1 MKRPLVTVILVLGTF
16 LATVVRPDQPSFGQ
30 QQFPP
35 TNRKPAC
42 TIFCGGPNPN
52 PNYFWLFTR
61 EQQRAGQC
69 YGGPLP
75 ADQATN
81 YYNELLEEQRNVMC
95 QNLKAA
101 DQRTAECPAFKRLAW
116 LCNQN
121 EPPKKE
127 CDKPTPWFGNSSTC
141 EDVQAWIAEID
152 GRTVTLSIC
161 GAPVFRHV
169 VEPPADVNTYSSNLL
184 ARVTKSTG
192 TKVCC
197 DKFREAAR
205 TGVPCDPR
213 ADVDCDGRPNQTDI
227 LRDTPPPKPNGTD
240 VLAPPPILGPPYPS
254 VTRPF
259 TTPEGAAIDPFP
271 PGLNPDD
278 TEFFPPQDKCDC
290 KWELVKGTLTCSA
303 DGRQPHAYHARWRCP
318 SSGNERFTRK
328 EAAASAPCTPPR
340 R

>member
-1 MKRPLVTVILVLGTF
+1 MRRVAISVTAVLGIVF
-16 LATVVRPDQPSFGQ
+16 AAAFSPNPRPSFGQ

-35 TNRKPAC
+35 PNRKPAC
-42 TIFCGGPNPN
+42 TIFCGGPS

-81 YYNELLEEQRNVMC
+81 FYNELSEEQRTAMC

-101 DQRTAECPAFKRLAW
+101 DKRTMKCPSFKTLAQ

-121 EPPKKE
+121 EPPKNE
-127 CDKPTPWFGNSSTC
+127 CEKSTPWFGNSSTC
-141 EDVQAWIAEID
+141 EDVQAWMAEMD

-161 GAPVFRHV
+161 GAPVFRYV
-169 VEPPADVNTYSSNLL
+169 VEPPGDVNTYSSTLL
-184 ARVTKSTG
+184 ALVTKSTG
-192 TKVCC
+192 TNVCC
-197 DKFREAAR
+197 DKFRQAAR

-213 ADVDCDGRPNQTDI
+213 ADVDCDGRPNQKDI
-227 LRDTPPPKPNGTD
+227 LRDSPAEGQS
-240 VLAPPPILGPPYPS
+240 LFSGIPYPAVDRVFS
-254 VTRPF
+254 
-259 TTPEGAAIDPFP
+259 TPEEASIDPLP

-278 TEFFPPQDKCDC
+278 TDFFPPQDKCDC
-290 KWELVKGTLTCSA
+290 KWELVKGTLKCSA
-303 DGRQPHAYHARWRCP
+303 DGRQPHTYQARWRCP

-328 EAAASAPCTPPR
+328 EAAPSAPCTPPR

>member
-1 MKRPLVTVILVLGTF
+1 MRRVIIITAVVGF
-16 LATVVRPDQPSFGQ
+16 FFATAFSPSQQPASGQ

-42 TIFCGGPNPN
+42 TMFCGDGS
-52 PNYFWLFTR
+52 PNYFSLFPR
-61 EQQRAGQC
+61 EYASSGKC

-75 ADQATN
+75 PDQASDQFNSLSEGDKAT
-81 YYNELLEEQRNVMC
+81 VC
-95 QNLKAA
+95 QNLK
-101 DQRTAECPAFKRLAW
+101 TASRRNTSCPAFKTLVA

-127 CDKPTPWFGNSSTC
+127 CEKPTPWFGNSSAC
-141 EDVQAWIAEID
+141 ADAQAWVAEMD

-169 VEPPADVNTYSSNLL
+169 VEPPGEVNTYSSNLL
-184 ARVTKSTG
+184 SRVQKSAG
-192 TKVCC
+192 TVVCC

-213 ADVDCDGRPNQTDI
+213 ADVDCDGKPNQTDV
-227 LRDTPPPKPNGTD
+227 LRELPPPKPNETD
-240 VLAPPPILGPPYPS
+240 VLAPPSVLGPPYPS
-254 VTRPF
+254 VSRLF
-259 TTPEGAAIDPFP
+259 TAPEGAAIDPFP
-271 PGLNPDD
+271 PGLDANDID
-278 TEFFPPQDKCDC
+278 FFPPQDKCDC

-303 DGRQPHAYHARWRCP
+303 DGRQPHAYQARWRCP

-328 EAAASAPCTPPR
+328 EANATAPCTPPR

>member
-1 MKRPLVTVILVLGTF
+1 MRRVVILVTVVLG
-16 LATVVRPDQPSFGQ
+16 VVFAAVFSPGYRPSSGQ

-42 TIFCGGPNPN
+42 TMFCGDGS
-52 PNYFWLFTR
+52 PNYFNLFPR
-61 EQQRAGQC
+61 EYALSGKC

-75 ADQATN
+75 PDQAADQFNTLSEGDKAT
-81 YYNELLEEQRNVMC
+81 VC
-95 QNLKAA
+95 QNLKTAPG
-101 DQRTAECPAFKRLAW
+101 RTTSCPSFKTLAQ
-116 LCNQN
+116 LCSQN

-127 CDKPTPWFGNSSTC
+127 CEKSTPWFGNSSTC
-141 EDVQAWIAEID
+141 GDVQAWMAEMD

-161 GAPVFRHV
+161 GAPVFRYV
-169 VEPPADVNTYSSNLL
+169 VEPPGDVNTYSSDLM

-192 TKVCC
+192 TKICC

-213 ADVDCDGRPNQTDI
+213 ADVDCDGRPNQKDV
-227 LRDTPPPKPNGTD
+227 LRDSPAEGQS
-240 VLAPPPILGPPYPS
+240 LFSGIPYPAIDRVFS
-254 VTRPF
+254 A
-259 TTPEGAAIDPFP
+259 PEEASIDPFP

-278 TEFFPPQDKCDC
+278 TDFFPPPDKCDC
-290 KWELVKGTLTCSA
+290 KWELMKGTLTCST
-303 DGRQPHAYHARWRCP
+303 DGRQPHAYQARWRCP

-328 EAAASAPCTPPR
+328 EAPASAPCTPPR

>member
-1 MKRPLVTVILVLGTF
+1 MRRVVISGTVVLGIVF
-16 LATVVRPDQPSFGQ
+16 AAVFSPGHRPSSGQ

-42 TIFCGGPNPN
+42 TMFCGDSS
-52 PNYFWLFTR
+52 PNYFNLFPR
-61 EQQRAGQC
+61 EYAASGKC

-75 ADQATN
+75 PDQAADQFNSLPEADKAA
-81 YYNELLEEQRNVMC
+81 VC
-95 QNLKAA
+95 QNLESATG
-101 DQRTAECPAFKRLAW
+101 RTPSCPSFKTLAQ
-116 LCNQN
+116 LCNQT

-127 CDKPTPWFGNSSTC
+127 CEKSTPWFGNSSTC
-141 EDVQAWIAEID
+141 EDVQAWMAEMD

-161 GAPVFRHV
+161 GAPVFRYV
-169 VEPPADVNTYSSNLL
+169 VEPPGDVNTYSSDLM

-213 ADVDCDGRPNQTDI
+213 ADVDCDGRPNEKDV
-227 LRDTPPPKPNGTD
+227 LRDSPAEGQS
-240 VLAPPPILGPPYPS
+240 LFSGIPYPAIDRVFS
-254 VTRPF
+254 
-259 TTPEGAAIDPFP
+259 TTEEASIDPFP

-278 TEFFPPQDKCDC
+278 TDFFPPQDKCEC
-290 KWELVKGTLTCSA
+290 KWELMKGTLTCSP
-303 DGRQPHAYHARWRCP
+303 DGRQPHVYQARWRCP

-328 EAAASAPCTPPR
+328 EARASAPCTPPQR
-340 R
+340 